1 MAPRARC
8 RSDRVDPGRCRSCA
22 PALRALPRSRRSTSW
37 PRQFLGVEARWLLLD
52 GYMAQVIDQGGP
64 GKVPTAWGER
74 QRHDRL
80 AGDLGSKL
88 GLDSSGR
95 ASLRQSA
102 GSTEATLADL
112 AAQGRQTSG
121 YRARMGDDPDDGAA

>member
-1 MAPRARC
+1 M
-8 RSDRVDPGRCRSCA
+8 
-22 PALRALPRSRRSTSW
+22 
-37 PRQFLGVEARWLLLD
+37 LLD

-64 GKVPTAWGER
+64 GKVPIRLWESANAT
-74 QRHDRL
+74 DRL

-102 GSTEATLADL
+102 ASTEATLADL

-121 YRARMGDDPDDGAA
+121 YRALTGDDPDDGAA